1 MTGSPDGRRG
11 NALATH
17 VQPGLPPL
25 AWLVDLSDAA
35 PRLICGAGVE
45 VSGNRFFEGCW
56 AGEFEDWSF
65 DKVEDVFGS
74 GGKIS
79 EGEALL
85 VTPLHTLD
93 ALYVL
98 ERGGRFMVA
107 NSLAFLTEAARL
119 ELPFDPGIGGRFASV
134 KAGIDA
140 YERVIFRSPDWIL
153 HRIVRENIAIRGPE
167 MRLLPKPSAHA
178 DRFSDYRS
186 YRDLLLDT
194 LERVRRNGTS
204 PSRKVRYS
212 LLSTC
217 SSGYDSTACTA
228 LAAALGCR
236 EALTLRTGGGVNV
249 PDSGREAVK
258 ALGME
263 AIELERTARATG
275 DDHKEAEFFATG
287 LGASDYAF
295 RAFAPHCGRRMLLT
309 GFQGDAIW
317 DRNGEPASHLPR
329 KDLAGSTLSELR
341 LRCGFVNVPVPFIG
355 ATRHDA
361 ILRIANGEEMRP
373 YHVGGHYDRPIAR
386 RIVEERGVPRGCFAR
401 RKKGSGIT
409 SGHLFGFWSEAAL
422 RDLARFERDVL
433 ARHGKRAAYYARWAG
448 QSATQVAL
456 AAVGKPAG
464 RIGLAHLRDELFH
477 RIPGVDT
484 LSYRHVRYNGM
495 ACLWAVDKLRPRYA
509 APGAEPEPRGSG
521 CARPRASARPLGLKH
536 APDRGSRQP
545 AAAAGDLDPAPALI
559 AVEQLAD
566 HARLGAQHHA

>member
-1 MTGSPDGRRG
+1 MTRSAHGRQG
-11 NALATH
+11 GALATH

-25 AWLVDLSDAA
+25 AWLVDLSNEA

-56 AGEFEDWSF
+56 AGEFEDWGF
-65 DKVEDVFGS
+65 DTVEDVFGS
-74 GGKIS
+74 GGKIG
-79 EGEALL
+79 EAEALL

-98 ERGGRFMVA
+98 ERGGRFTVA
-107 NSLAFLTEAARL
+107 NSLAFLVQAAGL
-119 ELPFDPGIGGRFASV
+119 DLPFDLGIGGRFASI

-178 DRFSDYRS
+178 DRFSNYRS

-236 EALTLRTGGGVNV
+236 QVLTLRTAGGLNV
-249 PDSGREAVK
+249 PDSGRRTAET
-258 ALGME
+258 LGLE
-263 AIELERTARATG
+263 VIELERVVRAEG
-275 DDHKEAEFFATG
+275 EDFKEAEFFATG
-287 LGASDYAF
+287 LGGGDYAF
-295 RAFAPHCGRRMLLT
+295 RAFAPYVGQRILLT
-309 GFQGDAIW
+309 GFHGDIAW
-317 DRNGEPASHLPR
+317 DRNAPTSNSLAR
-329 KDLAGSTLSELR
+329 KDLSGSTLSELR
-341 LRCGFVNVPVPFIG
+341 LRHGFVNVPVPFIG
-355 ATRHDA
+355 ATRHESL
-361 ILRIANGEEMRP
+361 LRIANSEEMRP

-386 RIVEERGVPRGCFAR
+386 RIAEERGVPRGCFAH

-433 ARHGKRAAYYARWAG
+433 ARHGNRAAYYARWAG

-509 APGAEPEPRGSG
+509 AAGAEPEPRGSG

-566 HARLGAQHHA
+566 HAGLGAQHHA